1 MAVAAADVS
10 ATGVVAAHATVAD
23 AVAAEDAAV
32 VHDAV
37 AAEDAAAVDVVPED
51 AAVAAARGPAAGY
64 RGKTS
69 SSSWQRRS
77 QLELGWRGQRASSQ
91 WCLESDG

>member
-10 ATGVVAAHATVAD
+10 ATGVVAAHATVA
-23 AVAAEDAAV
+23 
-32 VHDAV
+32 DAV